1 MATQPASFQWISS
14 VSESLVIR
22 MGAGA
27 SASWVAVDDTGAI
40 LGDVGTGTL
49 ADAALAATSRQ
60 AIVLVLA
67 PALEVMRAS
76 ADLPLRSGPR
86 LLQALPFA
94 LEEQLAEDVDALHF
108 APGIRADDGP
118 LPVAVVRRVLIEEW
132 IARLAAAGIR
142 PARLYS
148 EADAVGSMP
157 NTMTLLVQDDIAIL
171 SPADGP
177 PATVD
182 ASAAATV
189 LELCIAGDVEGE
201 TERDPMHVV
210 IYGDETSLAEL
221 EPRLESLRPRLASLD
236 LRALVDGPLP
246 RLAAQIVTSPGVN
259 LLQGEFAPRSSLSAY
274 WPAWR
279 LAAALLLALVVAML
293 GTQLAE
299 AYRSRQQ
306 LAAVRAAVD
315 QAFHYVFPDAG
326 PVVDARAELSAR
338 LQRLGSRGAGGNH
351 EFLDVLRVV
360 AQALGSSGGARIE
373 AVSYRAGT
381 MELRLRAPSVEV
393 LDRIQNQIGQT
404 GGLQAQIQSANAS
417 GSEVIGRL
425 QISRTG
431 G

>member
-1 MATQPASFQWISS
+1 M
-14 VSESLVIR
+14 SESLVIR
-22 MGAGA
+22 MGAATGA

-40 LGDVGTGTL
+40 LGGVSSGAL
-49 ADAALAATSRQ
+49 ADAAVAAQSRQ
-60 AIVLVLA
+60 VIVLA
-67 PALEVMRAS
+67 PALAVMRAS
-76 ADLPLRSGPR
+76 ADVPLRSGPR

-108 APGIRADDGP
+108 APGIRSDAGQ
-118 LPVAVVRRVLIEEW
+118 LPAAAVRRVLMEEW

-157 NTMTLLVQDDIAIL
+157 NTLTLLVQDDTAIL
-171 SPADGP
+171 APPDGP

-182 ASAAATV
+182 AGAATTV
-189 LELCIAGDVEGE
+189 LELCVAGDADSG
-201 TERDPMHVV
+201 TEREPMHVV
-210 IYGDETSLAEL
+210 IYGEEASLAEL

-236 LRALVDGPLP
+236 LRTLADGPLP

-259 LLQGEFAPRSSLSAY
+259 LLQGEFAPRSSLRAY

-279 LAAALLLALVVAML
+279 LAAALLLALVVAMA

-306 LAAVRAAVD
+306 LAAVKLAVD

-326 PVVDARAELSAR
+326 PVVDARAELSSR
-338 LQRLGSRGAGGNH
+338 LQRLGSQGAGGNH

-360 AQALGSSGGARIE
+360 AQSLGSSGGARIE

-393 LDRIQNQIGQT
+393 LDRIQNQISQT
-404 GGLQAQIQSANAS
+404 GGLKAQIQSANAS
-417 GSEVIGRL
+417 GSEIIGRL